1 MTELDEKM
9 KVCDSEIETL
19 SGKQMEE
26 IEKKNGLEEAVK
38 EVNKEVRA

>member
-19 SGKQMEE
+19 SGKQVEE
-26 IEKKNGLEEAVK
+26 IEKKKDLEEAVK

>member
-1 MTELDEKM
+1 M

-19 SGKQMEE
+19 SGKQVGE